1 MAADTSSSAA
11 ASTAVVGTAAAALAE
26 LIVEPRP
33 AKSFAAVEISS
44 GTAIKLEIFLL
55 LPGVEPPRLA
65 ISIARN
71 LQRQQGLLRRVS
83 EGRPHGFTHLTMAAA
98 VASAERLVTY
108 PPDGGAATP
117 YPV

>member
-83 EGRPHGFTHLTMAAA
+83 ECRRRGLPHSVHRESF
-98 VASAERLVTY
+98 
-108 PPDGGAATP
+108 P
-117 YPV
+117 